1 MSIPTGRYVNTTA
14 QLHSMK
20 PEFRFCAGSNP
31 ACGMSE
37 IRNGKNLWQSSRLE
51 IRLNP
56 FRRSTTPQ
64 KQFNSSSSNTVW
76 MGTTHLEDK
85 KKQQKKQKKK
95 KMRRKRTDYRI
106 WWFRWWCWSQRKF
119 TSCFP
124 REWTRFFFRGR
135 IWKWQGG
142 QSLDYILY
150 FWSHM
155 VCITSAV

>member
-37 IRNGKNLWQSSRLE
+37 IRNGKNLWQSSQLE

-76 MGTTHLEDK
+76 MGTTHLED
-85 KKQQKKQKKK
+85 QKKK
-95 KMRRKRTDYRI
+95 KKKKKNEKKKD
-106 WWFRWWCWSQRKF
+106 
-119 TSCFP
+119 
-124 REWTRFFFRGR
+124 
-135 IWKWQGG
+135 
-142 QSLDYILY
+142 
-150 FWSHM
+150 
-155 VCITSAV
+155 